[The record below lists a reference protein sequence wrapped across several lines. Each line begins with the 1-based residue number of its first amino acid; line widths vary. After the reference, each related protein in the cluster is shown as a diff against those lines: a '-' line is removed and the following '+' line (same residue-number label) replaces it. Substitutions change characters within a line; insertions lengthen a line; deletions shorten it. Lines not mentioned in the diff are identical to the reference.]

1 LAFVR
6 ALQAQT
12 CASLGRAEES
22 AQYLNL
28 LMQLLKRR
36 RGELKTDDS
45 RLVIQAMA
53 VLMQGQDCE
62 DAQNY
67 AEALKAYKQ
76 ALSLSQQDSKSNAA
90 MVWAIQQKVNR
101 ANRKA

>member
-1 LAFVR
+1 
-6 ALQAQT
+6 
-12 CASLGRAEES
+12 
-22 AQYLNL
+22 
-28 LMQLLKRR
+28 M
-36 RGELKTDDS
+36 
-45 RLVIQAMA
+45 AM
-53 VLMQGQDCE
+53 LMQGQDCE

-101 ANRKA
+101 ATRKA